1 MHSARCDRRG
11 AGAIA
16 FGLAKSG
23 GLLVIRV
30 SSATANDVKEIV
42 ALGNTQRFSM
52 EFVLGMIILIFGTIS
67 VYFIKAYLD
76 R

>member
-1 MHSARCDRRG
+1 
-11 AGAIA
+11 
-16 FGLAKSG
+16 
-23 GLLVIRV
+23 
-30 SSATANDVKEIV
+30 
-42 ALGNTQRFSM
+42 M